1 MKNSECHHLKLAW
14 YLRQTR
20 SVYLSPPWKA
30 FKWHPPHLSHAW
42 WGFKL
47 LQNKGQK
54 ALSLFAHLQLLLVSF
69 INKRSEHLHQSSNSN
84 FFYLTVHT
92 SSCSHFP
99 SRPHLY
105 NAENLIIAQML
116 SLAVDQEV
124 VKLRDAQSQNPQ
136 WCVFYSRPVGHNAGC
151 CNGVWDLLLV
161 VRHLLPRSDKQT
173 KIRTIAR

>member
-1 MKNSECHHLKLAW
+1 MKNSECQHLKSAW
-14 YLRQTR
+14 YLRQTC

-30 FKWHPPHLSHAW
+30 FEWHPPHLSQAW

-47 LQNKGQK
+47 LQNKGQNV
-54 ALSLFAHLQLLLVSF
+54 LSLFARLQPSLVSF
-69 INKRSEHLHQSSNSN
+69 INKSSEHLCQSSNSS
-84 FFYLTVHT
+84 FYLTEHS
-92 SSCSHFP
+92 SSCSHLP

-105 NAENLIIAQML
+105 NAENLIIAQMF
-116 SLAVDQEV
+116 SLTVDQEV

-136 WCVFYSRPVGHNAGC
+136 WCVFYSRPIGHNAGC

-173 KIRTIAR
+173 KIRAIAC